1 MNQQYHWN
9 TLYPV
14 NRVIP
19 PLAVK
24 LVFDEHTHAAASRRG
39 AAPDHYL
46 DTTQGE
52 PALFVLADD
61 PILLC

>member
-14 NRVIP
+14 NKVIP

-24 LVFDEHTHAAASRRG
+24 LVFDEHTHAAASGRG
-39 AAPDHYL
+39 AADHYL

-52 PALFVLADD
+52 PVLFVSDD
-61 PILLC
+61 LILLC